1 MTFLEPIKSFI
12 NKTDSKKFSYYM
24 IGYAAGCVLLCILII
39 FYYYRSVGALQR
51 KIRNINS
58 SREEV
63 LTILEKASDVQQQR
77 SKVEETLAKDMD
89 FKIGGYFKNLLVKL
103 HLKDKEV
110 AEETSTADLEEN
122 YRKSELSA
130 KFEDMSMKELTELL
144 QEIEQNSRVA
154 TNRLE
159 ITQSKKKPR
168 TIEVSLTISTLL
180 PKIEST
186 IT

>member
-12 NKTDSKKFSYYM
+12 NKTDSKTFSYYI
-24 IGYAAGCVLLCILII
+24 IGYATGCILLCILII
-39 FYYYRSVGALQR
+39 FYYYRSVGTLQR
-51 KIRNINS
+51 KIRNINAA
-58 SREEV
+58 REEV
-63 LTILEKASDVQQQR
+63 LVILEKDSSVQQQR
-77 SKVEETLAKDMD
+77 SMVEETLAKDMD
-89 FKIGGYFKNLLVKL
+89 FKIGGYFKNLLIKL
-103 HLKDKEV
+103 NLRDKEV

-130 KFEDMSMKELTELL
+130 KFEDMSMRDLTELL
-144 QEIEQNSRVA
+144 QELEQNSRIA

-159 ITQSKKKPR
+159 ITQSKKKPK

-186 IT
+186 VT